1 MPEIYLDNAS
11 TTQTDKLVVDEM
23 KQYFTEEY
31 GNPSSTHTKGV
42 KAKEALEN
50 ARKKVAS
57 ILVCLPEE
65 IIFTAGGTES
75 INLAIQGTA
84 RVNKNKG
91 KHIITTKIEH
101 PAVLK
106 TCEYLEKNEG
116 FSITYLDVDLQGL
129 VNTKQLSEAI
139 KKETTLITI
148 QYANNEIGTIQQITD
163 IGRIARQ
170 HNILFH
176 TDACQAAGYLDI
188 NVNNIDVDLMT
199 LNGSK
204 IYGPK
209 GTGILYARKGTSIT
223 PLIFGGGQEHGLRSG
238 TENVPSIVGFAK
250 ALEIATAEKEKETQ
264 KQTKLRD
271 KLLSHIKQIIPDA
284 QLNGHPTKRLP
295 NNLSITIPQI
305 DAETIV
311 TMLNEHEIFTSTG
324 SACTSHSIQP
334 SHVLTALGQKP
345 EQANSTLR
353 ITIGKHTT
361 EEHINK
367 LSSLL
372 SSIVKRLKNTKP
384 NQLEE
389 EK

>member
-1 MPEIYLDNAS
+1 MPEIYFDNAS
-11 TTQTDKLVVDEM
+11 TTPTDKLVFDEM
-23 KQYFTEEY
+23 KQYFTEQY
-31 GNPSSTHTKGV
+31 GNPSSTHTIGI

-50 ARKKVAS
+50 ARKKVAE
-57 ILVCLPEE
+57 ILGCTQEE
-65 IIFTAGGTES
+65 IIFTSGGTES

-84 RVNKNKG
+84 RANKNKG

-101 PAVLK
+101 PAVLR
-106 TCEYLEKNEG
+106 TCEYLERNEG
-116 FSITYLDVDLQGL
+116 FQITYLDVDAQGL
-129 VNTKQLSEAI
+129 VNTKQLSESI
-139 KKETTLITI
+139 KKETILITV
-148 QYANNEIGTIQQITD
+148 QYANNEIGTIQQIAD

-176 TDACQAAGYLDI
+176 TDACQAAGYSDI
-188 NVNNIDVDLMT
+188 NANNINVDLMT

-238 TENVPSIVGFAK
+238 TENVPVIVGFAK
-250 ALEIATAEKEKETQ
+250 ALEIAAAEKEKEAK

-271 KLLSHIKQIIPDA
+271 KLLSCIKQIIPDT

-295 NNLSITIPQI
+295 NNISITIPNI
-305 DAETIV
+305 DAETLV
-311 TMLNEHEIFTSTG
+311 TLLNENRIFTSTG
-324 SACTSHSIQP
+324 AACTSHSIQP

-372 SSIVKRLKNTKP
+372 PSILKRLKNTKP
-384 NQLEE
+384 NQPQE